1 MPLGVSDS
9 PRLVWVYACVCVHFS
24 CRGCEVLACLSYYA
38 NGVELIVSSPAGCYW
53 CSYRITPCPSVW
65 HIGHVLV
72 TTCPWHMRAGLW
84 DYICDCALC
93 SCARVCRFVWVPP
106 FVFLHEC
113 VRFLPALPVH
123 HGAHPE
129 QCCVSA
135 SLGVSLRLTEGR
147 TLQAMDWDQRIERM
161 ERGRKGL
168 GNKTKTKDVKQR
180 DRMKHVAIWGEEI
193 REI

>member
-1 MPLGVSDS
+1 M
-9 PRLVWVYACVCVHFS
+9 
-24 CRGCEVLACLSYYA
+24 
-38 NGVELIVSSPAGCYW
+38 
-53 CSYRITPCPSVW
+53 
-65 HIGHVLV
+65 
-72 TTCPWHMRAGLW
+72 
-84 DYICDCALC
+84 
-93 SCARVCRFVWVPP
+93 PP

-180 DRMKHVAIWGEEI
+180 DRNKHVAI
-193 REI
+193 